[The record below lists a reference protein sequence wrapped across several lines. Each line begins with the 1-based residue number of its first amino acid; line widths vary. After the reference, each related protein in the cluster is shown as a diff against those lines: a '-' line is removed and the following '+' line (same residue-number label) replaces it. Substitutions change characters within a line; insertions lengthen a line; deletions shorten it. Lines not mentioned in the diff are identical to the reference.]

1 MHERRKTM
9 GRSKAWR
16 DGEITRGNKGGES
29 KKRLKLED
37 RKTQGSLKGN
47 EGTVPYM
54 EEKKE
59 G

>member
-1 MHERRKTM
+1 M
-9 GRSKAWR
+9 
-16 DGEITRGNKGGES
+16 
-29 KKRLKLED
+29 KRLKLED

-47 EGTVPYM
+47 EGTVLYM